1 MRLTPKTKKIWEGKT
16 MLYSLFYE
24 QKTPG
29 AAAFLKVAP
38 STLKLSRHTGILS
51 GVKAPAYI
59 KRGRSV
65 FYRESTLE
73 EWLSQF
79 EEQANTASVKGEV

>member
-1 MRLTPKTKKIWEGKT
+1 MA
-16 MLYSLFYE
+16 YSNIEF
-24 QKTPG
+24 KTPE
-29 AAAFLKVAP
+29 AAFVLLVAA

-65 FYRESTLE
+65 VYRQSTLE

-79 EEQANTASVKGEV
+79 EEQENTSSVKERVK